1 MGKPRADRIESNYFE
16 RGTVH
21 HNEAAGT
28 DGHGEASESTDAAY
42 SNVWKAPLLN
52 GLAGAG
58 VVAT

>member
-21 HNEAAGT
+21 HNEAGT
-28 DGHGEASESTDAAY
+28 DGHGEASESTDAAD
-42 SNVWKAPLLN
+42 SIVWKAPLLN